1 MGYTTDESMAS
12 AVEPR
17 RAAISGRLR
26 ARGARSVLLVGA
38 LVAMALLGI
47 AGCSSSSTG
56 GGQHLEVAAFADE
69 VGKAG
74 VVVVDVRT
82 PSEYT
87 AGHLPS
93 AVNADVEASDFGA
106 RIAGLDKSKSYAV
119 YCHSGSRSAVA
130 LEQMASAGFAHVVDL
145 AGGVSAWTAQ
155 GRSLVTSP

>member
-1 MGYTTDESMAS
+1 MAS
-12 AVEPR
+12 AVERR

-47 AGCSSSSTG
+47 SGCSSSSTG
-56 GGQHLEVAAFADE
+56 ASPAGQHLEVAAFADE

-82 PSEYT
+82 PPEYA
-87 AGHLPS
+87 AGHLPN
-93 AVNADVEASDFGA
+93 AVNVDVEASDFGA